1 MEFKKFKTEMQ
12 KHFKKITKDVN
23 TLFEVEVDKD
33 ELWSLY
39 LNSFPE
45 GTNEIFRNRSEHDC
59 SCCRQFIKNFGN
71 VIAIENGIITNIWEF
86 ETNSETYQP
95 VVNALSQYIK
105 SKNVSNIYVSKIK
118 KIGTNFNFEINTKTP
133 IKWEH
138 FYIELEDKFV
148 DKTSKSEGEI
158 KGENRDL
165 RNVFK
170 RSLDEITIESVEV
183 VIELISQNSLY
194 RGEEWLNNLKE
205 FLNYKKK
212 YQKLTEIE
220 KDIFTWENFKKS
232 GVAVTKIK
240 NHSIGTLLIN
250 ISEQMDLETAIKKY
264 EDIIA
269 PQNYKRPKPIYTQKM
284 LDETRKTIE
293 ELGFSNSLY
302 RRYATLD
309 DITIN
314 NILFSNKDASKR
326 INKNDIFDNMEKEI
340 TINPKKFNK
349 VEEITIEKFIKD
361 VIPTTKEIEVM
372 LENKHTK
379 NMVSLIAPKISDSK
393 NMFKWDNNFSWAYT
407 GNITDSS
414 MKENVK
420 SAGGKVDG
428 VLRFSIQWN
437 ENDYNNDDFDAHC
450 IEPNGNHI
458 YFSNKKNQYTT
469 GELDIDIMNPE
480 KNSVAVENIT
490 WSNKN
495 KMIEGKYKFYV
506 NNYTHRCGKDGFTAE
521 IEYNGQIFS
530 FIYNKPLKDGED
542 VYVAEVTL
550 KDGIFTIKELLPS
563 SVSSKEVWG
572 LNTNKFIP
580 VSTVMLSP
588 NYWNE
593 QQGIGNK
600 HYFFMLK
607 DCVNLESPNGFYNE
621 FLKEELS
628 KHKKVFEALGNKIS
642 LEETKDQL
650 SGVGFSSTQSNE
662 LIVKVKGTSER
673 ILKIKI

>member
-205 FLNYKKK
+205 FLSYKKK

>member
-71 VIAIENGIITNIWEF
+71 VIAIENGTITNIWEF
-86 ETNSETYQP
+86 ETNSEIYQP
-95 VVNALSQYIK
+95 VVNTLSQYIK

-118 KIGTNFNFEINTKTP
+118 KIGTNFNFESNTKAP

-148 DKTSKSEGEI
+148 DKTSKSDGET
-158 KGENRDL
+158 KGENKDL

-264 EDIIA
+264 EDIVA

-284 LDETRKTIE
+284 LDEARKTIE

-393 NMFKWDNNFSWAYT
+393 NMFKWNNNFSWAYT

-458 YFSNKKNQYTT
+458 YFSNRENQYTT
-469 GELDIDIMNPE
+469 GELDIDIINPE

-506 NNYTHRCGKDGFTAE
+506 NNYTHRGGKDGFTAE

>member
-23 TLFEVEVDKD
+23 TLFEVEVDKN

-71 VIAIENGIITNIWEF
+71 VIAIENGTITNIWEF
-86 ETNSETYQP
+86 ETNSEIYQP

-264 EDIIA
+264 EDIVA

-284 LDETRKTIE
+284 LDEARKTIE

>member
-86 ETNSETYQP
+86 ETNSEIYQP

-118 KIGTNFNFEINTKTP
+118 KIGTDFNFELNTKAP

-148 DKTSKSEGEI
+148 NKTSKSEGEI
-158 KGENRDL
+158 KGENKDL

-264 EDIIA
+264 EDIVA

-284 LDETRKTIE
+284 LDEARKTIE

-379 NMVSLIAPKISDSK
+379 NMVSLIAPKSSDSK

-469 GELDIDIMNPE
+469 GELDIDITNPE

-506 NNYTHRCGKDGFTAE
+506 NNYAHRGGKDGFTAE
-521 IEYNGQIFS
+521 IEYDGQIFS
-530 FIYNKPLKDGED
+530 FIYNKPLKDRED
-542 VYVAEVTL
+542 IYVAEVTL
-550 KDGIFTIKELLPS
+550 KDGIFTIKELLSS

-607 DCVNLESPNGFYNE
+607 DCVNLENPNGFYNE

-650 SGVGFSSTQSNE
+650 SGIGFSSTQSNE